1 MITGVLSLLVAVSS
15 YMTTDLPRPTP
26 PSHSREVDA
35 YFEKIR
41 NDQEM
46 LTAFLT
52 AMPKGGDLHHHF
64 SGSVYGETFWNI
76 LNESNGWMNPLTIEI
91 DTAGTRH
98 KSPWEKFASLR
109 TRKDFD
115 SLKQAFLRRTSIKD
129 YHESAGPSDQH
140 FFGTF
145 ASFST
150 VASYDIPK
158 EMQEF
163 KQRALA
169 ENVSYIET
177 MLGAPDAPIQLAA
190 GRTWE
195 KSMMAASLADSTA
208 VTDTLDK
215 VYNALI
221 TAGITNTA
229 VNFCH
234 RQDLLHRQSGV
245 DDSHFMLRYLLHANR
260 NASPLNVYR
269 KLLIAFHAASIDPLI
284 VGVNLVAPEDGE
296 VSMRD
301 YTLHMLMVAHLH
313 KHYPQVRYSLHAGE
327 LAAGMVRPE
336 LLRYHIRQAVMVA
349 GAQRI
354 GHGVDIAH
362 EAKAIQ
368 LLEEMNKRKVA
379 VEINLVSNEFILH
392 VKNDQHPVMFYYTY
406 KVPVVISTDDAA
418 VLRTDLTQQYILL
431 ATRYPSL
438 TYNDIK
444 GIVRNSIIY
453 SFLQPDLKEQQLQQ
467 LDKAFEQ
474 FENDIAS
481 QKFAYL

>member
-1 MITGVLSLLVAVSS
+1 MITGVFSLLAAVSS
-15 YMTTDLPRPTP
+15 YITTDLPQPNP
-26 PSHSREVDA
+26 HSYTLEINA

-41 NDQEM
+41 HDQGM
-46 LTAFLT
+46 LTAFFT

-64 SGSVYGETFWNI
+64 SGSIYGETYWNI
-76 LNESNGWMNPLTIEI
+76 LNESNGWMNPRTIEV
-91 DTAGTRH
+91 DTTGTRH
-98 KSPWEKFASLR
+98 KSPWEHFETLR
-109 TRKDFD
+109 TQKNFD
-115 SLKQAFLRRTSIKD
+115 SLKQAFLRKASIKD
-129 YHESAGPSDQH
+129 YNESVGPSDQH

-145 ASFST
+145 ARFSA
-150 VASYDIPK
+150 VAGYDIPRG
-158 EMQEF
+158 MQEF

-177 MLGAPDAPIQLAA
+177 MLGAPDAPIQLPA
-190 GRTWE
+190 GSVWE
-195 KSMMAASLADSTA
+195 KSMTAASLADSAA
-208 VTDTLDK
+208 VSDTLDK

-221 TAGITNTA
+221 KAGITNTA

-234 RQDLLHRQSGV
+234 RQDLLHQKAGV
-245 DDSHFMLRYLLHANR
+245 DDGVFMLRYLLHANR

-269 KLLIAFHAASIDPLI
+269 KLLISFHAASIDPLI
-284 VGVNLVAPEDGE
+284 VGVNLVSPEDGE

-313 KHYPQVRYSLHAGE
+313 KHYPQVKYSLHAGE
-327 LAAGMVRPE
+327 LATGMVRPE

-354 GHGVDIAH
+354 GHGVDISH
-362 EAKAIQ
+362 EVQAIQ

-379 VEINLVSNEFILH
+379 VEINLVSNEFILK
-392 VKNDQHPVMFYYTY
+392 VKNEQHPVLFYYTH

-418 VLRTDLTQQYILL
+418 ILRTDLTQQYILL

-438 TYNDIK
+438 TYDDIK

-453 SFLQPDLKEQQLQQ
+453 SFLPPELKEQQLLK
-467 LDKAFEQ
+467 LDNSLVQFEQ
-474 FENDIAS
+474 DIVN

>member
-1 MITGVLSLLVAVSS
+1 MITGVLSLLAAVSS
-15 YMTTDLPRPTP
+15 YMSLDLPHPTP
-26 PSHSREVDA
+26 PSRTQEVNA

-41 NDQEM
+41 NDQGM
-46 LTAFLT
+46 LTAFFT

-64 SGSVYGETFWNI
+64 SGSIYGETYWSI
-76 LNESNGWMNPLTIEI
+76 LTTSNGWMNPVTIEA

-98 KSPWEKFASLR
+98 KSPWVNFETLR

-115 SLKQAFLRRTSIKD
+115 SLKQAFLRKSSVKD
-129 YHESAGPSDQH
+129 YNESVGPSDQH

-145 ASFST
+145 AKFSAI
-150 VASYDIPK
+150 ASYDIPK
-158 EMQEF
+158 GMQEF

-177 MLGAPDAPIQLAA
+177 MLGAPDAHIKLSA
-190 GRTWE
+190 GPVWE
-195 KSMMAASLADSTA
+195 KSMTAASLADSAA
-208 VTDTLDK
+208 VSDTLDK

-234 RQDLLHRQSGV
+234 NQDMLHQKAGV
-245 DDSHFMLRYLLHANR
+245 DDAVFMLRYQLHANR

-284 VGVNLVAPEDGE
+284 VGVNLVSPEDGE
-296 VSMRD
+296 ISMRD

-362 EAKAIQ
+362 EAQAIQ
-368 LLEEMNKRKVA
+368 LLEEMNQRKVA

-392 VKNDQHPVMFYYTY
+392 VKNDQHPVMFYYTH

-431 ATRYPSL
+431 ASRYPSL
-438 TYNDIK
+438 KYDDIK
-444 GIVRNSIIY
+444 GIVRNSIVY
-453 SFLQPDLKEQQLQQ
+453 SFLQPALKEQKLKQ
-467 LDKAFEQ
+467 LDKAFEE
-474 FENDIAS
+474 FENDITN

>member
-1 MITGVLSLLVAVSS
+1 MIISVFSLWAVISS
-15 YMTTDLPRPTP
+15 YLTTDVTLPSP
-26 PSHSREVDA
+26 PSHSQEINA

-41 NDQEM
+41 NDQGM
-46 LTAFLT
+46 LTAFFT
-52 AMPKGGDLHHHF
+52 AMPKGADLHHHF
-64 SGSVYGETFWNI
+64 SGSIYGETFWQI
-76 LNESNGWMNPLTIEI
+76 LNESNGWMNPRTIEI
-91 DTAGTRH
+91 DTAGTHH
-98 KSPWEKFASLR
+98 KRPWEKFEVLR
-109 TRKDFD
+109 KRKDFD
-115 SLKQAFLRRTSIKD
+115 ALKQAFLRKTSVKD
-129 YHESAGPSDQH
+129 YNESVGPSDQH

-150 VASYDIPK
+150 VAGYDIPK
-158 EMQEF
+158 GMQEF
-163 KQRALA
+163 RQRALA

-177 MLGAPDAPIQLAA
+177 MLGAPDAPVRLPAA
-190 GRTWE
+190 PVWE
-195 KSMMAASLADSTA
+195 HAMMAASLADSAA
-208 VTDTLDK
+208 VADTLDK

-221 TAGITNTA
+221 AAGILDTA
-229 VNFCH
+229 VKFCH
-234 RQDLLHRQSGV
+234 NYDLLHQQSGV
-245 DDSHFMLRYLLHANR
+245 DDDNFMLRYLLHANR

-269 KLLIAFHAASIDPLI
+269 KLLIAFHAASIDPLF

-301 YTLHMLMVAHLH
+301 YTLHMLMMAHLH

-362 EAKAIQ
+362 EAQAIQ

-392 VKNDQHPVMFYYTY
+392 VKNDQHPVMFYYTH

-431 ATRYPSL
+431 ASRYPSL
-438 TYNDIK
+438 KYDDIK

-453 SFLQPDLKEQQLQQ
+453 SFLPPVLKEQKLRQ

-481 QKFAYL
+481 QKFTYL